1 MLLHREHAM
10 KTLKKLDLSAEEE
23 QLRLVKKL
31 RDTGDDRHQ
40 RELDKLH
47 RMIAEKT
54 LEYYCADG
62 YEAFYNRY
70 ALDYITDDGYTVKIQ
85 THEITV
91 SVKTPHGEIIGNG
104 SIWDYI
110 SDDLK
115 VSAKP
120 SGLDKKEYAAIKRRM
135 EAIQESER
143 VVYPFHSLHRIA
155 NGYFDTKICMY
166 NAHKLVKEDR

>member
-10 KTLKKLDLSAEEE
+10 KTLKKMDLRAEEE

-31 RDTGDDRHQ
+31 RDSGDIRHKS
-40 RELDKLH
+40 ELDKLH
-47 RMIAEKT
+47 RMIAKKT
-54 LEYYCADG
+54 LTYYCADG
-62 YEAFYNRY
+62 YDAFYERY
-70 ALDYITDDGYTVKIQ
+70 TLDYITEDDYTVKVRK
-85 THEITV
+85 HEITV
-91 SVKTPHGEIIGNG
+91 SKRTPHGEITGSG

-110 SDDLK
+110 SGDLQ

-120 SGLDKKEYAAIKRRM
+120 SGMDKKDYNAIKKRM
-135 EAIQESER
+135 EDIQESER

-166 NAHKLVKEDR
+166 NAHELLKENG